1 MKQAFLLFSTSVFL
15 FACAD
20 KQAKTSGEPDVVV
33 KSATAPEAAPDS
45 ATMMNNWTAYMQPG
59 KEHEMMASWNGEWNT
74 EMTMWMSP
82 DAPPSKTT
90 GTTVNEMLM
99 GGRYQ
104 HSVHKST
111 WQGAPFEGIS
121 TLAYDN
127 AKKLFLYT
135 WIDNMGTGIMSGE
148 GPWDE
153 STKSITIKGR
163 MMDPGV
169 LKEMDFRE
177 VFRIV
182 DDNTQVMEMYAP
194 GTDGTEFKSLEIRFT
209 RKK

>member
-1 MKQAFLLFSTSVFL
+1 MKQAFLLFSSSLLL

-20 KQAKTSGEPDVVV
+20 QQQKMPGTSDVVV
-33 KSATAPEAAPDS
+33 KSATASEAAPDS
-45 ATMMNNWTAYMQPG
+45 ATMMNNWMAYMKPG
-59 KEHEMMASWNGEWNT
+59 KEHEMMASWNGEWNS

-82 DAPPSKTT
+82 DAPPSKTS

-99 GGRYQ
+99 GNRYQ
-104 HSVHKST
+104 YSTHKAT
-111 WQGAPFEGIS
+111 WEGAPFEGIS
-121 TLAYDN
+121 TMAYDN
-127 AKKLFLYT
+127 AKKVFLFT

-153 STKSITIKGR
+153 TTKSITLKGR
-163 MMDPGV
+163 MMDPSL
-169 LKEMDFRE
+169 LKEVDFRE

-182 DDNTQVMEMYAP
+182 DENTQVMEMYAP
-194 GTDGTEFKSLEIRFT
+194 TPDGKEFKTLEIRYT